1 MHKGATSINLTTS
14 PSFYLPNVPTSL
26 QRSSSVAMTKNT
38 TQQLQVEAAQKRK
51 TNKVKI
57 SRQRET
63 KDKLQYTNDDT

>member
-1 MHKGATSINLTTS
+1 M
-14 PSFYLPNVPTSL
+14 
-26 QRSSSVAMTKNT
+26 AMTKNT

-63 KDKLQYTNDDT
+63 KDKLQYTDDDGVQYPFPLRHNAGMCPNGCQ